1 MHQVLALILIP
12 GNIWIWAALANRRQ
26 IKNIDIY
33 LYVCSLLNVQS
44 TVDITPMVDTR
55 LSILIE
61 TLKFLWNYFT
71 AKVPCLRKYTGT
83 LQYRR
88 AYRCQSTR
96 SRLRSLNEN
105 KGAKLIYPKR
115 SQSTKRVHRAS
126 EISVIEDEYINLK
139 SSMKKRP
146 QTLRSMSTKSN
157 NINFNDTVSIK
168 SYHV

>member
-1 MHQVLALILIP
+1 MKI
-12 GNIWIWAALANRRQ
+12 
-26 IKNIDIY
+26 
-33 LYVCSLLNVQS
+33 
-44 TVDITPMVDTR
+44 
-55 LSILIE
+55 
-61 TLKFLWNYFT
+61 T

-126 EISVIEDEYINLK
+126 EISVVEDEYINLK

-157 NINFNDTVSIK
+157 NINFNDNVSIK
-168 SYHV
+168 SYDLEV